1 MSIRD
6 HAYFLH
12 EMQNLVAIGHEFV
25 NPEFASHVHEY
36 VTAKEEDRHMRKNA
50 AVFVRHYERLG
61 EDAFDVVKVPS
72 VIEGKYKIK
81 QMDTTTYTND
91 DLPKHIMDGIA
102 VLQILPEENKDRR
115 KGTRGTYVEGVG
127 HKVGDNMYF
136 VLV

>member
-1 MSIRD
+1 
-6 HAYFLH
+6 
-12 EMQNLVAIGHEFV
+12 
-25 NPEFASHVHEY
+25 
-36 VTAKEEDRHMRKNA
+36 MRKNA

-61 EDAFDVVKVPS
+61 EDTFDVVEVPS
-72 VIEGKYKIK
+72 VVEGKYKIK
-81 QMDTTTYTND
+81 RMDTTTYTSD